1 MKSNFEKAYYRLPV
15 WLQNILISVYGYK
28 INRIQHGGEYKKLLE
43 EISRNQALSRD
54 QIIEYQNRKL
64 RQLVVESV
72 QNVPYYKALFEKEKI
87 DINNINSIYDLERIP
102 LLNKEILRKKP
113 QSLINRNYKRNKLH
127 SISTSGTTGTPLKIY
142 FNSKARQLNYAFYN
156 RFLES
161 AGVNFNGGR
170 ATFAGRIIVANK
182 QKAPPFWRY
191 SYFQKNLLFSS
202 YHITDKNIPFY
213 IKQLKRYNPE
223 YIETYPSS
231 IFAIARFMLDNNI
244 SGKEITNAIITSAE
258 CLFNNQ
264 RKIIESVFNVPVID
278 QYGSAEMCAFIGQCR
293 VGCYHINMDYGV
305 VEFLRQDGTQAKA
318 GEEAEIV
325 CTGFI
330 NPAMPLIRYRIGD
343 RGILSENPCSC
354 GSPFPLIEKILG
366 RMDDVI
372 ITPDG
377 RKVSRFG
384 SVLYGLPVKEVQYVQ
399 KSVGTLDI
407 YIVKG
412 SAYTENVE
420 QQIEKELIK
429 RLGDRLSFRFNYVD
443 KIPRSSGG
451 KLKTVISN
459 KQMV

>member
-1 MKSNFEKAYYRLPV
+1 M
-15 WLQNILISVYGYK
+15 QNILVSVYGYR
-28 INRIQHGGEYKKLLE
+28 INRIQHGGNYKRFYN
-43 EISRNQALSRD
+43 EISRNLLLNKD
-54 QIIEYQNRKL
+54 EIIEYQNQKL
-64 RQLVVESV
+64 RWLIRLAS
-72 QNVPYYKALFEKEKI
+72 QNVPYYRSLFKKEKI
-87 DINNINSIYDLERIP
+87 NIDEIKSFRDLGQIP
-102 LLNKEILRKKP
+102 LLNKETLRAKP
-113 QSLINRNYKRNKLH
+113 QSLINPNYKQNKLH
-127 SISTSGTTGTPLKIY
+127 SISTSGTTGTPLKMY

-170 ATFAGRIIVANK
+170 ATFGGRIIVSNK

-213 IKQLKRYNPE
+213 INQLKRYNPE

-231 IFAIARFMLDNNI
+231 IFAIAKFMIDNNI
-244 SGKEITNAIITSAE
+244 SGKGITNAIITSAE

-278 QYGSAEMCAFIGQCR
+278 QYGSAEMCVFIGQCG

-305 VEFLRQDGTQAKA
+305 VEFLRPDGTQAKE

-343 RGILSENPCSC
+343 RGILSKKACSC
-354 GSPFPLIEKILG
+354 GSPFPVVEKILG

-384 SVLYGLPVKEVQYVQ
+384 PVLYGLPVKEVQYVQ
-399 KSVGTLDI
+399 ESAGTLDI

-412 SAYTENVE
+412 NTYTEDVE

-429 RLGDRLSFRFNYVD
+429 RLGDRISFRFNYVD

-451 KLKTVISN
+451 KLQTIISCIN
-459 KQMV
+459 S